1 MSTIIK
7 VKRSETSSSVP
18 STSDLAVGE
27 IAVNTADKK
36 IYVRAAAGVVEVAN
50 NSASGAGDITD
61 VLTAS
66 GSALTGGTTSGS
78 ANLAVSV
85 DDSSIQ
91 ISGNNLQ
98 VKASGITNGMLANS
112 SATLN
117 SQTLTLGSSL
127 TLDTDNIGEGSN
139 LYFTNERADDRI
151 ATLISNG
158 TGLTWTYDDTAGSLT
173 GAVSLSGFNT
183 GNLPEGAQLYYTT
196 TRANTDIDARV
207 NKTFVD
213 NLSVVAASAG
223 TATSLASGQNFSIT
237 GDVLASAISF
247 DGSGA
252 VTLNANIAANTISPT
267 ELNVTDAAGAL
278 QSDGAGNLSFAPA
291 TASFAAI
298 GEHVLPSAD
307 DTYDLG
313 SADKKWRNLY
323 VGGNTIFLDD
333 AKIMK
338 DSATNQL
345 MMNAGVTNSIASI
358 TITNA
363 GAGYLEQPTITFP
376 NPDNSG
382 VDTIVMTDA
391 GGGYTSAPVVT
402 IDAPSKTPSVQ
413 ATATA
418 NMTDDG
424 TGNNT
429 FAVASITI
437 TAGGSGYPT
446 APNVSIAATPNAGS
460 GAVQATGTTTISTST
475 NGGKIAAAF
484 STINVGTGEITAI
497 TLSSAGAGYTSLPTI
512 TVESPNKDIT
522 FNSTVYNDYA
532 SGNNYYTFSGGI
544 NEQLDIIQ
552 GQTYTFDLSSST
564 HATHLFALSGTA
576 DGTHG
581 GGTKYTSGVTYTG
594 TQGTTGAKM
603 VLVVD
608 ANTPTTLYP
617 YCETHSGMG
626 GSGSFTKLASGTTGV
641 LTPVLASYDDQLDQK
656 FAMQPFSIAMSIA
669 LGA

>member
-391 GGGYTSAPVVT
+391 GGGYTAAPVVT

-475 NGGKIAAAF
+475 NGGKVAAAF

-522 FNSTVYNDYA
+522 FNSTVYNDY
-532 SGNNYYTFSGGI
+532 S
-544 NEQLDIIQ
+544 
-552 GQTYTFDLSSST
+552 
-564 HATHLFALSGTA
+564 
-576 DGTHG
+576 
-581 GGTKYTSGVTYTG
+581 
-594 TQGTTGAKM
+594 
-603 VLVVD
+603 
-608 ANTPTTLYP
+608 
-617 YCETHSGMG
+617 
-626 GSGSFTKLASGTTGV
+626 
-641 LTPVLASYDDQLDQK
+641 
-656 FAMQPFSIAMSIA
+656 
-669 LGA
+669 